1 MFCVINEHWR
11 KKVSCVLSPVHPNNH
26 HTFLSIPKKI
36 NFIYMSFSS
45 ETNVAVNVLLVLIA
59 LKQSDTFSSEIL
71 SRVSYVIHLTN

>member
-1 MFCVINEHWR
+1 
-11 KKVSCVLSPVHPNNH
+11 
-26 HTFLSIPKKI
+26 
-36 NFIYMSFSS
+36 MSFSS